1 MSKRAE
7 WGQGILAALALV
19 MLLGACFSTSN
30 AEAAARSGGAPA
42 PRILVLPFQVH
53 GESDHAA
60 LEAQLPGMLNARL
73 GGSGVQVVDPEQ
85 MMRLVRSRNISS
97 LDVATVRSLAQAA
110 GASYA
115 VYGSVNQVGG
125 VQSIDARLVSASA
138 SQQPLPLFVE
148 QGSGDANLQRA
159 LDVLAGNIISALPT
173 QASPVV
179 GGNVLAGVEVRGTK
193 VLDPDVVLMRIASR
207 KGDRPDVAAIDAEL
221 KQIWDLG
228 YFSDVSVDL
237 EQRPEGTFL
246 VYTVMEKPKV
256 ESIDVQ
262 GASEMDADDV
272 LAAMSTKAG
281 SVLNEGMLAE
291 DIQKILGEYRK
302 KGFYLAKVDQRT
314 DLRQGGT
321 TAALTILVD
330 EGKKLYIKEVRIE
343 GANQLDED
351 DVKDQLLLSE
361 RSMISWI
368 TGTGVLKEEL
378 IERDSSAIAAY
389 YLDRGYMDITV
400 AAPRIDFSEDG
411 ITITFPINEGP
422 RYTLGSIILSGDLI
436 DSDER
441 LREVMK
447 TDELAAQGAPFNLT
461 AMQEDAKNLTDF
473 YADYGY
479 AFADIDTRPL
489 RHSEGNVVDLDFV
502 IQKKNKVYVRRVLVE
517 GNAKTRDN
525 VILREMR
532 LTDGEAFEGQKLRR
546 STERLNKLGYFEV
559 AEAELV
565 PTEQEDEV
573 DLKVKVKEKPT
584 GALMAGVGYS
594 TFSQF
599 GVSGTIMER
608 NLWGKGYNISLQA
621 AFSGR
626 RDAYTLTFGNPRFN
640 DTPLSVSVEAYHWRD
655 DYYDYIKK
663 TTGGVLR
670 FSYPIGEYTSVGFG
684 YRLDQ
689 YKIYDLDWDVSD
701 LIRRYA
707 NDTRYTS
714 VGLLRLVRD
723 STDSYMPTS
732 GNIDILGVEYGGGIL
747 AGDDDFI
754 TLTAEH
760 HSYYQLRPEHVLHG
774 RIKGQAIFENGSSE
788 VPVFERFWMGG
799 MNSVRGYTSRDITPR
814 DPKTGDR
821 IGGTR
826 MAFMNLEYIWTMN
839 KEFGLYLV
847 PFYDM
852 GFNIDADR
860 DYSFSDE
867 LLKSAGLEV
876 RWRSPL
882 GDLRFSYGI
891 PFDEDRKGNR
901 NSGRFEFA
909 MGQTF

>member
-7 WGQGILAALALV
+7 WGKGIVAALALV
-19 MLLGACFSTSN
+19 LLCGGFLAVPE
-30 AEAAARSGGAPA
+30 AEAAPSD

-53 GESDHAA
+53 ADSDQSA
-60 LEAQLPGMLNARL
+60 LEAGLPDLLASKIGASGLQVVPREQMARL
-73 GGSGVQVVDPEQ
+73 MQA
-85 MMRLVRSRNISS
+85 RKITT

-110 GASYA
+110 GATHA
-115 VYGSVNQVGG
+115 VYGSVNQIGS
-125 VQSIDARLVSASA
+125 VQSVDARLVSASA
-138 SQQPLPLFVE
+138 AQQPQPIFVE
-148 QGSGDANLQRA
+148 RGAGDANLQAA
-159 LDVLAGNIISALPT
+159 LDDIAATVVAAMPRPSAPD
-173 QASPVV
+173 A
-179 GGNVLAGVEVRGTK
+179 GGNVIAGVEIRGTK
-193 VLDPDVVLMRIASR
+193 VLDPDVVLMRISSR
-207 KGDRPDVAAIDAEL
+207 KGDRPDAASIDQEI
-221 KQIWDLG
+221 KMIWDLG
-228 YFSDVSVDL
+228 YFSDVSANI
-237 EQRPEGTFL
+237 EQRPDGMYL

-256 ESIDVQ
+256 EIIDIQ
-262 GASEMDADDV
+262 GASELDADDV
-272 LAAMSTKAG
+272 LAVMSTKAG
-281 SVLNEGMLAE
+281 SVLNESMLAD

-302 KGFYLAKVDQRT
+302 KGFYLAKVDQRV
-314 DLRQGGT
+314 DMRGGG
-321 TAALTILVD
+321 ASAGLTILID

-343 GANQLDED
+343 GVNNLDEGEI
-351 DVKDQLLLSE
+351 KDQLLLSE
-361 RSMISWI
+361 RTLISFF

-378 IERDSSAIAAY
+378 IERDSSAITAF

-400 AAPRIDFSEDG
+400 AAPRIDFEEDG
-411 ITITFPINEGP
+411 IVITFPIHEGP
-422 RYTLGSIILSGDLI
+422 CYTLGSVYLTGDLI
-436 DSDER
+436 DADER
-441 LREVMK
+441 LREVIT
-447 TDELAAQGAPFNLT
+447 TDQLAEQGAPFNLT
-461 AMQEDAKNLTDF
+461 AMQNDSKNLSDF

-479 AFADIDTRPL
+479 AFADIDSRPQK
-489 RHSEGNVVDLDFV
+489 HQDGSNVVDVNFV

-517 GNAKTRDN
+517 GNSKTRDN

-532 LTDGEAFEGQKLRR
+532 LTDGEEFEGNKLRR

-565 PTEQEDEV
+565 PTERDDEV
-573 DLKVKVKEKPT
+573 DLKVKVKERPT

-608 NLWGKGYNISLQA
+608 NLWGKGYHIALQA

-626 RDAYTLTFGNPRFN
+626 RDAYTLTFGNPRLN
-640 DTPLSVSVEAYHWRD
+640 DTPLSVSVDAYHWRD

-663 TTGGVLR
+663 TTGGVIR
-670 FSYPIGEYTSVGFG
+670 FAYPIGEYTSVGWG

-689 YKIYDLDWDVSD
+689 YEIYDLDWDVSD

-707 NDTRYTS
+707 DETRYTS
-714 VGLLRLVRD
+714 VALARITRD
-723 STDSYMPTS
+723 TTDSIMPTK
-732 GNIDILGVEYGGGIL
+732 GNIDSIGVEYGGGL
-747 AGDDDFI
+747 LGGDDDFI

-760 HSYYQLRPEHVLHG
+760 HSYYSLKPGHTLHG
-774 RIKGQAIFENGSSE
+774 RVKGQAIFENGDDE

-799 MNSVRGYTSRDITPR
+799 MNSIRGYSSRDITPR
-814 DPKTGDR
+814 DPKSGDR

-826 MAFMNLEYIWTMN
+826 MAFMNLEYIWTMSE
-839 KEFGLYLV
+839 EFGLYLV

-860 DYSFSDE
+860 DYTFSDE

-882 GDLRFSYGI
+882 GDLRFSYGV

-909 MGQTF
+909 MGNTF